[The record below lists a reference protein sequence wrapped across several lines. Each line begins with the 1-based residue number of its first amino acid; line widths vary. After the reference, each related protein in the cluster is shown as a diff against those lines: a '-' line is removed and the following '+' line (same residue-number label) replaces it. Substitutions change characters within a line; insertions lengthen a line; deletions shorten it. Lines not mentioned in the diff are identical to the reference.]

1 MKRIILVL
9 LLCVAVLVGQ
19 AQSRHVY
26 GQGVDT
32 ANDEPLIGVSIMP
45 IGGGTGTV
53 TDLDGNFSLD
63 LNTSVSQ
70 IKVSYVGMKTETLD
84 AKFGE
89 KMLIR
94 MKSIDHALDE
104 VIVVAYGTST
114 KGAYTG
120 SASVVNAAQLEDRLV
135 TDVTKA
141 LSGTV
146 VGVQIQS
153 ASGQLLNTSCDRP
166 MTCCSSNRPAY
177 RQDIPQYQ

>member
-1 MKRIILVL
+1 MKRIASVL
-9 LLCVAVLVGQ
+9 LLCVAVLVAK

-26 GQGVDT
+26 GQVVDF

-45 IGGGTGTV
+45 VGGGTGTV

-63 LNTSVSQ
+63 LNNTVSK

-89 KMLIR
+89 EMHIK
-94 MKSIDHALDE
+94 MKSLDNALDE

-146 VGVQIQS
+146 AGVQIQS
-153 ASGQLLNTSCDRP
+153 ASGQPGTEPVVRIRGVGSINSKHGSAL
-166 MTCCSSNRPAY
+166 CS
-177 RQDIPQYQ
+177 